1 MQKTLIYNNNTDQ
14 TGNLPN
20 LLQYSYLNVAR
31 DLSRVNSK
39 NEEVTTRDGH
49 VFGYL
54 LKVKVATTGGD
65 GLSVS
70 TAPNTWRMRNAFR
83 KWHAYRDMMFEE
95 QGIEGDEIGRYG
107 KTIRPLLDAL
117 HVGTNQDTLVAQ
129 TTPSQVAATG
139 ENNWYNLGEWTYSN
153 IAVTPVYSD
162 GPVPSTTPEPWA
174 DSFVLQICEETK
186 EELPSTGESSGTYSR
201 VGMIHAYNQ
210 DRMELPDIFAEE
222 ALTSP
227 NNPLAQIRSNGNQAA
242 GAVLDI
248 AIDQELE
255 EPPYDRLPDGMSI
268 QTALQGFSALPS
280 TGGTASFVVFAPA
293 GLLRLNLTNKNVL
306 ASVEVEVLDKV
317 LCKDMS

>member
-1 MQKTLIYNNNTDQ
+1 MQKTLTYNNNTDQ
-14 TGNLPN
+14 TGNAPN
-20 LLQYSYLNVAR
+20 IIQYSYLNVAR

-54 LKVKVATTGGD
+54 LKMKVNMTGGD
-65 GLSVS
+65 GMSVS
-70 TAPNTWRMRNAFR
+70 TAPNSWRMRNAFR

-95 QGIEGDEIGRYG
+95 QGIEGDEKGRYG
-107 KTIRPLLDAL
+107 QTIRPLLDAL
-117 HVGTNQDTLVAQ
+117 HIGNNTDTLVPM
-129 TTPSQVAATG
+129 TSPSSIAVTDL
-139 ENNWYNLGEWTYSN
+139 NLFYDKGEWSYSN
-153 IAVTPVYSD
+153 IAVTPTYSD
-162 GPVPSTTPEPWA
+162 GPVPQASIEPWA
-174 DSFVLQICEETK
+174 DTFALQICEETK
-186 EELPSTGESSGTYSR
+186 SQLPPSGESSGTYSR
-201 VGMIHAYNQ
+201 VGMIQAYNQ
-210 DRMELPDIFAEE
+210 DRMEVPDIFVEE

-268 QTALQGFSALPS
+268 QTSIQGFSAIPT
-280 TGGTASFVVFAPA
+280 TGGTTSFVVFAPA
-293 GLLRLNLTNKNVL
+293 GLLRLNLTNEDVL
-306 ASVEVEVLDKV
+306 ASIEVEVLDKV